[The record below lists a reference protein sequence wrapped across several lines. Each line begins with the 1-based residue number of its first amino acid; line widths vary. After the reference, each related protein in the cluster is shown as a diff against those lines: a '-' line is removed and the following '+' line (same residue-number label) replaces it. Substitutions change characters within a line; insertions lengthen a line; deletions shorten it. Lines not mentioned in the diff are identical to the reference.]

1 MKIVHSWLQEYLRFS
16 LAPEVVAERLG
27 KLGLEVASI
36 IRPGEKYKGFVV
48 GEVLSCEKHPNA
60 DRLTVCKVSVGR
72 ELLQIV
78 CGAPNVALGQKVA
91 VGLIGA
97 TVPRDQH
104 DPDGKPFVLERA
116 ALRGVESLGMICSE
130 YELDL
135 GSDAEGI
142 LVLNRDAQTGVDLAT
157 HFGLDEIVYDIE
169 ITPNRPDWLSH
180 LGVARE
186 IGVFVKREPKRPS
199 LKVKEGKT
207 PLRKHLNVAVH
218 DKKNCPRFA
227 VRMIRGVSICPSPE
241 WLQRRLRNV
250 GLRPINNVVD
260 VTNYVMY
267 ECGHPM
273 HAFDY
278 ALLRGGKIV
287 IRQAAPGATFTT
299 LDGKEHALPP
309 GSVMVCDAEREVSIA
324 GIMGGANSEIRETTA
339 DVVLEA
345 AYWNPASIRRT
356 AKALGISTDASQR
369 FERGADPNCVD
380 YALERAASLIL
391 DLAGGELLNGKIDIY
406 PKRIRERAVPL
417 RTARVN
423 SLLGTSLTKKEILS
437 FLTLLGIRAVQE
449 NPGKLVCR
457 IPTYRIDLEREIDLI
472 EEVARVYGYDRIE
485 AKPRAFVTL
494 DQPFPTKSL
503 ADKAREILIGGGFSE
518 ALSGSMQDEF
528 RARLGGGKPVRLLNP
543 LGVEMAFLRTSLIPG
558 LLDAT
563 RRNQNFGNPDLKFFE
578 IGHVFRADPSSP
590 GRIVGD
596 YVEEERVALALT
608 GEAAPRQWS
617 APARKADMFD
627 LTGAVEEFS
636 EKLSL
641 DKARFISYSTSD
653 GLTESTL
660 SIEIHGGY
668 VGSLGKVRA
677 EILSQFGI
685 EGDVLVAELALSSL
699 TPRRKKN
706 YEQLPR
712 FPKVRRDI
720 SLFVDR
726 NVALGSVEQSIRR
739 AGGELLVGV
748 DVFDVYEGEK
758 APQGK
763 KSLAFSLE
771 MISRQ
776 KTLTDAEIEATVRQI
791 VHSIESEFGAMLRSV
806 Q

>member
-1 MKIVHSWLQEYLRFS
+1 MKIVHSWLQEYIHFS
-16 LAPEVVAERLG
+16 LTPEVLAERLG

-36 IRPGEKYKGFVV
+36 TRPGEKYKSFVV
-48 GEVLSCEKHPNA
+48 GEVLSCERHPQA

-72 ELLQIV
+72 EVLQIV
-78 CGAPNVALGQKVA
+78 CGAPNVAPAQKVA
-91 VGLIGA
+91 VALIGA

-104 DPDGKPFVLERA
+104 DPDGKPFVLSHV
-116 ALRGVESLGMICSE
+116 ALRGVASFGMICSE

-135 GSDAEGI
+135 GPDAEGI
-142 LVLNRDAQTGVDLAT
+142 LVLDPKAKTGEGLAT
-157 HFGLDEIVYDIE
+157 HLGLDDIVYDTE

-186 IGVFVKREPKRPS
+186 IGVLVKRPPKRPS
-199 LKVKEGKT
+199 VRLKEGKHL
-207 PLRKHLNVAVH
+207 LRKVLSITVQ

-227 VRMIRGVSICPSPE
+227 ARMIRGVTISSSPE
-241 WLQRRLRNV
+241 WLQKRLRNA

-267 ECGHPM
+267 ECGHPL

-278 ALLRGGKIV
+278 ALLRGGMIV
-287 IRQAAPGATFTT
+287 VRQSAPGATFTT
-299 LDGKEHALPP
+299 LDGKEHVLPP

-324 GIMGGANSEIRETTA
+324 GIMGGANSEIRETTV

-356 AKALGISTDASQR
+356 AKGLGISTDASQR
-369 FERGADPNCVD
+369 FERGADPNCVE
-380 YALERAASLIL
+380 YALNRAAALII
-391 DLAGGELLNGKIDIY
+391 DLAGGELLAGKIDVY
-406 PKRIRERAVPL
+406 TKKLRERVVPL
-417 RTARVN
+417 RISRVN
-423 SLLGTSLTKKEILS
+423 SLLGTSLKKNDIMS
-437 FLTLLGIRAVQE
+437 FLGLLGIATRQKKPDTLACKV
-449 NPGKLVCR
+449 
-457 IPTYRIDLEREIDLI
+457 PTYRIDLEREIDLI

-485 AKPRAFVTL
+485 AKSRAYVIL

-503 ADKAREILIGGGFSE
+503 PERAREILIGAGFSE
-518 ALSGSMQDEF
+518 ALSGSMQDQF
-528 RARLGGGKPVRLLNP
+528 RARIGGGEPVRLLNP
-543 LGVEMAFLRTSLIPG
+543 LGVEMAFLRTSLVPG
-558 LLDAT
+558 LLDAI
-563 RRNQNFGNPDLKFFE
+563 RRNQNFGNPDLRFFE
-578 IGHVFRADPSSP
+578 IGHIFRVDPSFP
-590 GRIVGD
+590 ERIVED
-596 YVEEERVALALT
+596 FVEEERVALALT

-617 APARKADMFD
+617 APARKADMYD
-627 LTGAVEEFS
+627 LTGAVAEFA

-668 VGSLGKVRA
+668 AGFLGRVR
-677 EILSQFGI
+677 EDILSKCGV
-685 EGDVLVAELALSSL
+685 EGDVFVAELLLSSL
-699 TPRRKKN
+699 TPRRKMK

-712 FPKVRRDI
+712 YPKVRRDI
-720 SLFVDR
+720 SVFIDR
-726 NVALGSVEQSIRR
+726 NLALGTVEQMIRQ

-748 DVFDVYEGEK
+748 NVFDVYEGEK
-758 APQGK
+758 APHGK

-771 MISRQ
+771 LISKQ
-776 KTLTDAEIEATVRQI
+776 KTLTDTEIETAVRQI
-791 VHSIESEFGAMLRSV
+791 VHALESEFGATLRSV